1 MPAPADKKTRPQQ
14 GKRERYMQPT
24 ILLGLY
30 PKPSYGYE
38 IIQNIQ
44 KFGFVE
50 GQAPPGMV
58 YRHLH
63 QLEGD
68 GLVSSERN
76 TETTGPAKRM
86 YYLTEE
92 GKEMLALWVD
102 YMENQARTLNAFVEQ
117 YRLIREQGT
126 EQSG

>member
-1 MPAPADKKTRPQQ
+1 MPESKDKKARPQQ
-14 GKRERYMQPT
+14 GKRERYIQPS

-30 PKPSYGYE
+30 PRSSYGYE
-38 IIQNIQ
+38 LIQNIQ

-50 GQAPPGMV
+50 GQAPPGMI

-68 GLVSSERN
+68 GLVSSEWN

-86 YYLTEE
+86 YFLTEE

-102 YMENQARTLNAFVEQ
+102 YMDRQAKTLSAFVEQ
-117 YRLIREQGT
+117 YRVAREEGK
-126 EQSG
+126 EGPG

>member
-1 MPAPADKKTRPQQ
+1 MSEPKKKKVVLQQ
-14 GKRERYMQPT
+14 GKRERYFQPS

-30 PKPSYGYE
+30 SRPSYGYE
-38 IIQNIQ
+38 LIQNIQ

-50 GQAPPGMV
+50 GQAPPGMI

-68 GLVSSERN
+68 GLVSSEWN
-76 TETTGPAKRM
+76 TEAAGPAKRI
-86 YYLTEE
+86 YYLSEE

-102 YMENQARTLNAFVEQ
+102 YMEEQAKTLSAFVEK
-117 YRLIREQGT
+117 YRAVHEEENEKPG
-126 EQSG
+126 

>member
-1 MPAPADKKTRPQQ
+1 MQEPKNKKARPQR
-14 GKRERYMQPT
+14 GKRERYMQPS

-38 IIQNIQ
+38 LIQNIQ

-50 GQAPPGMV
+50 GQAPPGMI

-63 QLEGD
+63 QLEGE
-68 GLVSSERN
+68 GLVCSEWD

-86 YYLTEE
+86 YYLTAE

-102 YMENQARTLNAFVEQ
+102 YMDRQAKILSAFVEQ
-117 YRLIREQGT
+117 YGMVREEEKKGPA
-126 EQSG
+126 

>member
-1 MPAPADKKTRPQQ
+1 MSEPNSKKAGPEQ
-14 GKRERYMQPT
+14 GKRERYMQPS
-24 ILLGLY
+24 ILMGLY
-30 PKPSYGYE
+30 PKRSYGYE
-38 IIQNIQ
+38 IIRNIQ

-50 GQAPPGMV
+50 GQAPPGMI

-68 GLVSSERN
+68 GLVSSEWN
-76 TETTGPAKRM
+76 TEAAGPAKRM

-102 YMENQARTLNAFVEQ
+102 YMDKQARTLSAFVEQ
-117 YRLIREQGT
+117 YRLIREEEKQEPG
-126 EQSG
+126 